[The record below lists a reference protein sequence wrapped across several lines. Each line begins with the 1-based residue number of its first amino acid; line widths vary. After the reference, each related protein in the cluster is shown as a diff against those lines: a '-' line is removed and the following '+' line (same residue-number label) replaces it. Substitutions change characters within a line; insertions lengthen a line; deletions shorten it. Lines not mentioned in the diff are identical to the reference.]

1 VKEANKRRI
10 REKVGVVTSDKMQK
24 TLVVSVGRVTQHPVF
39 NKIIRKFSK
48 FKAHDEKNE
57 AKVGDKVRI
66 RETRPF
72 SRDKRWRLVEILVKQ
87 K

>member
-1 VKEANKRRI
+1 MKEANKRRI

>member
-1 VKEANKRRI
+1 MKEANKRRI

-24 TLVVSVGRVTQHPVF
+24 TIVVSVGRVTQHPVF
-39 NKIIRKFSK
+39 NKVIRKFSK

-66 RETRPF
+66 RETRPL
-72 SRDKRWRLVEILVKQ
+72 SRDKCWRLVEILVKQ

>member
-66 RETRPF
+66 RETKPF